1 MAYFGL
7 SKPIIAPWTA
17 DNTYAAGQI
26 FQCGKLTATNVTPNS
41 KEGSLYA
48 DNVLAEYVKE
58 FTDADITA
66 TIDSLPV
73 VAATILFGHTATGT
87 GSNPTVTHKAGD
99 SSPFVGYGFV
109 VDKIESNVKKYQA
122 CVLCKVKFTEG
133 AQDYTTKGDSISF
146 GTPTLSGKA
155 VAQESDGV
163 WKIVSPNFTTAA
175 EAYNWIL
182 TQFGGGSADPGTY
195 TEVTPD
201 DDDNPAAE
209 GWYVRTGE
217 SGSYVYYLTGDTT
230 VVNGTAYY
238 ERTAE

>member
-1 MAYFGL
+1 MAYFGV

-17 DNTYAAGQI
+17 DDTYTAGSI
-26 FQCGKLTATNVTPNS
+26 FQCGKLTETSVTPNS

-48 DNVLAEYVKE
+48 DNGLAEYVRE
-58 FTDADITA
+58 FSDADVSA

-73 VAATILFGHTATGT
+73 NAATIMFGHTVA
-87 GSNPTVTHKAGD
+87 GSGANPTVTYKAGD
-99 SSPFVGYGFV
+99 SAPFVGYGFV
-109 VDKIESNVKKYQA
+109 VDKIEGNVKKYKA

-133 AQDYTTKGDSISF
+133 AETYTTKGDSISF
-146 GTPTLSGKA
+146 GTPALSGKA
-155 VAQESDGV
+155 VAQEDGK
-163 WKIVSPNFTTAA
+163 WKVVSPDFSTAA

-201 DDDNPAAE
+201 EDDNPSAE

-217 SGSYVYYLTGDTT
+217 SGSYIYYLSGDTV

-238 ERTAE
+238 ERSTD